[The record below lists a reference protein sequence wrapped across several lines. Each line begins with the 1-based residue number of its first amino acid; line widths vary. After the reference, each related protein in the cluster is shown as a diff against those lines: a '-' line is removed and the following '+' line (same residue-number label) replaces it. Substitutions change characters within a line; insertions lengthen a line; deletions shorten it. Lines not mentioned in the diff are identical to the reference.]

1 MNILVVD
8 DSAFMRKIITDIL
21 EKMPDIHVCQQA
33 RNGQQALQIIEKLQP
48 DLILLDVEMPV
59 LNGLETLKKIKEQNT
74 IPVVMLSA
82 LTNKETTIEALALG
96 AADFV
101 EKPHNITEIQN
112 EWIKDFYWKIRSVSV
127 QKPLVQESIEAFTL
141 LTKKLPT
148 KIKAIVVGASTGGPK
163 AILNLVKALPDSLTM
178 PIFIVQHMPK
188 GFTAS
193 FAQRLNEETKVTV
206 CEAENEMFIKN
217 QVYLCPGDYHMEI
230 KGHQIY
236 LNQNEKI
243 HGTRPAVDPLFL
255 SAAASFKEE
264 LVAILLTGMGKD
276 GTAGMKRIQ
285 ETGGYTIAQDKETSV
300 VFGMPRQ
307 AIQRGVI
314 DEILSL
320 EEICKKVAQIV
331 RR

>member
-1 MNILVVD
+1 
-8 DSAFMRKIITDIL
+8 
-21 EKMPDIHVCQQA
+21 
-33 RNGQQALQIIEKLQP
+33 
-48 DLILLDVEMPV
+48 
-59 LNGLETLKKIKEQNT
+59 
-74 IPVVMLSA
+74 
-82 LTNKETTIEALALG
+82 
-96 AADFV
+96 
-101 EKPHNITEIQN
+101 
-112 EWIKDFYWKIRSVSV
+112 
-127 QKPLVQESIEAFTL
+127 
-141 LTKKLPT
+141 
-148 KIKAIVVGASTGGPK
+148 
-163 AILNLVKALPDSLTM
+163 
-178 PIFIVQHMPK
+178 
-188 GFTAS
+188 
-193 FAQRLNEETKVTV
+193 
-206 CEAENEMFIKN
+206 
-217 QVYLCPGDYHMEI
+217 MEI